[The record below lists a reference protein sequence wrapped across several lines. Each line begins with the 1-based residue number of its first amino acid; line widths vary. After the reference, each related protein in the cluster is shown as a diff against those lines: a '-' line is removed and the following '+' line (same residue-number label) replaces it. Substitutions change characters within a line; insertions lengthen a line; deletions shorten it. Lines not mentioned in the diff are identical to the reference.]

1 MALSSTGKVP
11 SGVPGLDEI
20 TGGGFPKGRVI
31 LIAGGPGTGKT
42 ILSTQFLVNGAK
54 KFGENSVFV
63 SMDESREHICREM
76 AQFNWNLE
84 QLEKEKKLAFVD
96 ASPIRHL
103 PGEVKLGKM
112 TVGKRDFS
120 LISLVEGIRKGIE
133 SVGAKRVVVDSLAS
147 LAFNYPEQ
155 IQRRTGVLDLIEAL
169 SETNATCLMTTE
181 LRSSGLERDV
191 EPEEYLAHGVL
202 SLQTIQVG
210 KSFLRAVQVVKMRE
224 AQIDLQPR
232 PYRITA
238 NGIEIYPN
246 ETIF

>member
-20 TGGGFPKGRVI
+20 VGGGFPRGRVI
-31 LIAGGPGTGKT
+31 LVAGGPGTGKT
-42 ILSTQFLVNGAK
+42 ILSSQFLVNGAK
-54 KFGENSVFV
+54 KHGENAVFV
-63 SMDESREHICREM
+63 SMDESKEHICRET

-112 TVGKRDFS
+112 TIGKRDFS
-120 LISLVEGIRKGIE
+120 LISLVEGIRKGVE
-133 SVGAKRVVVDSLAS
+133 SVSAKRVVVDSLAS
-147 LAFNYPEQ
+147 LVFNYPEPV
-155 IQRRTGVLDLIEAL
+155 QRRTGVLDLIEAL
-169 SETNATCLMTTE
+169 SETNTTCLLTTE
-181 LRSSGLERDV
+181 LRSSELEREV
-191 EPEEYLAHGVL
+191 EPEEYLAHGVI
-202 SLQTIQVG
+202 SLQTIHVG
-210 KSFLRAVQVVKMRE
+210 KSYLRAIRVVKMRE